1 MCIFSDKCGAQDLTL
16 LTFGI
21 PCGGFTQVTNMF
33 IFSQSEETVK
43 AEFVGENLKAR
54 AMAGYENPTSTSIK
68 ASLASAVFK
77 VRCDSTRPGE
87 AVFVV
92 GSHDALGSWSS
103 AMALPLSTSADT
115 FPWWQSAPVP
125 LLAGMM
131 IEYKYIKQREDR
143 QGNPQWQKFDGNYR
157 VTPVPG
163 QVLQAVSE
171 WEVAS
176 AEITTLSELLEE
188 PEKNEKTSEVDKVAA
203 KQEKEDSSSSH
214 PVRIRRL

>member
-1 MCIFSDKCGAQDLTL
+1 M
-16 LTFGI
+16 
-21 PCGGFTQVTNMF
+21 
-33 IFSQSEETVK
+33 K
-43 AEFVGENLKAR
+43 AEFVGENFKAK
-54 AMAGYENPTSTSIK
+54 AMAGYENPSNPGIK

-163 QVLQAVSE
+163 KVLQAVSE

-176 AEITTLSELLEE
+176 AEITTLSELPEE
-188 PEKNEKTSEVDKVAA
+188 PEKNEKTSEADKVAA
-203 KQEKEDSSSSH
+203 KQEKEDSSSSLH